1 MFIYFIYILII
12 CVYAFNFNA
21 HYFRNDAEIGKLT
34 KNFSLKKKKQLPPLV
49 IAFRLILIGVQ
60 SVR

>member
-1 MFIYFIYILII
+1 MFIYFVYILII

-34 KNFSLKKKKQLPPLV
+34 KNFSLSKKQLPPLV

-60 SVR
+60 SVL

>member
-1 MFIYFIYILII
+1 MFIYFVYILII
-12 CVYAFNFNA
+12 CVYAFNFNT

-34 KNFSLKKKKQLPPLV
+34 KNFSLLKKQLPKGV

-60 SVR
+60 SVL

>member
-1 MFIYFIYILII
+1 MFIYFVYILII
-12 CVYAFNFNA
+12 CVYAFNFNV

-34 KNFSLKKKKQLPPLV
+34 KNFSLLKKQLPPLV

>member
-34 KNFSLKKKKQLPPLV
+34 KNFSLSKKQLLPLV

>member
-1 MFIYFIYILII
+1 MFIYFVYILII
-12 CVYAFNFNA
+12 CVYAFNFNT

-34 KNFSLKKKKQLPPLV
+34 KNFSLLKKQLPLLV

-60 SVR
+60 SVL